1 MVHFASRK
9 VLMISPVGFIFKVA
23 ANLFVFSLLAVFD
36 TACGMR
42 SGLTSYAAISAYA
55 AAWTMISLLAF
66 MSAACLYDR
75 DSMAALLKAIK
86 NRRVGNDVTTTNDL
100 R

>member
-1 MVHFASRK
+1 
-9 VLMISPVGFIFKVA
+9 
-23 ANLFVFSLLAVFD
+23 
-36 TACGMR
+36 
-42 SGLTSYAAISAYA
+42 
-55 AAWTMISLLAF
+55 MISLLAF